1 MIVFSHQYNV
11 YPVAIKAEKSFGST
25 HAQIHSK
32 ANSMEDLLDIIE
44 KEIKK
49 RGDYLHHLRFGN
61 RIIFESKNSQVH
73 WISID
78 SYSAKEY
85 RDLEQSYTDRFT

>member
-1 MIVFSHQYNV
+1 MIVFSRQYNV
-11 YPVAIKAEKSFGST
+11 YSMAIEAEKSFDST

-44 KEIKK
+44 NEIKK
-49 RGDYLHHLRFGN
+49 RDDYLHHLRFGN
-61 RIIFESKNSQVH
+61 RIIFECKNSQVH
-73 WISID
+73 WINID

>member
-1 MIVFSHQYNV
+1 
-11 YPVAIKAEKSFGST
+11 
-25 HAQIHSK
+25 
-32 ANSMEDLLDIIE
+32 MEDLLDIIE

-49 RGDYLHHLRFGN
+49 RDDYLHHLRLEN
-61 RIIFESKNSQVH
+61 RIIFESKNSKVH
-73 WISID
+73 WINID